1 LRIVGRRPD
10 GFHLLES
17 EMVTLDLVDDLEFSE
32 GEVSAL
38 DVIDAV
44 SWTVPVGEVAPTRP
58 VPLDGTNLV
67 LRALALGHRTAHVRL
82 TKRIPPGA
90 GLGGGSA
97 DAAAALRF
105 AGITDPVTA
114 ARLGAD
120 VPFCLVGGRA
130 MVRGIGEIV
139 EPLSYVRLG
148 CVLVTPA
155 FGVATP
161 AAYAAFDELGP
172 GPGANDLERA
182 ACAVE
187 PRLAQVREV
196 VAAAIGALPTLAGS
210 GSTYFF
216 ECPEDAVAEVREKV
230 IDACTAARVVAA
242 VVGCVTTPA
251 IAGSDGRPSDAAA
264 PEEGEG
270 HRTPAI

>member
-1 LRIVGRRPD
+1 MGHTGGVSTAIRTTAPAKLTRTLRIVGRRPD

-210 GSTYFF
+210 GS
-216 ECPEDAVAEVREKV
+216 
-230 IDACTAARVVAA
+230 